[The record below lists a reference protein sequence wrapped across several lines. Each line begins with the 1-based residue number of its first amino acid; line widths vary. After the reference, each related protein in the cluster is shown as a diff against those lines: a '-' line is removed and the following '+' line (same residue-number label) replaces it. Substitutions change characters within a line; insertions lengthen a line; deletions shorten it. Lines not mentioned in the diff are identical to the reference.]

1 MEDKLAMELATNIMH
16 ELKSSARRWFIAF
29 CIMVIMEIVT
39 IVGFIWYIS
48 LPVDETTMEQNVEDI
63 ANDNDIRQVIGDDK

>member
-48 LPVDETTMEQNVEDI
+48 LPLDETTMEQNVEDI
-63 ANDNDIRQVIGDDK
+63 ADDNDIRQIIGDDK

>member
-16 ELKSSARRWFIAF
+16 ELKNSARRWFIAF
-29 CIMVIMEIVT
+29 CVMVVMEIVT

-48 LPVDETTMEQNVEDI
+48 LPVDETSMEQNVEDI
-63 ANDNDIRQVIGDDK
+63 ADDNDIRQIVGDDK